1 MISDAMISW
10 INLYQKTANLRN
22 SEMKTGTETKKNQ
35 NDDGERTGRRA
46 HTHVR
51 ALRRMQF
58 IVPDISIPVIR
69 IVVIRRRTII
79 GDIAVI
85 DVASCVVRRTK
96 ICLWVV
102 DDVRYL
108 SYFTKGESVPV
119 VKSEKSG
126 CLDWMIV
133 NSLDHGYWT
142 AQHAHLVV
150 LQLAQVADTSRS
162 RWRWEPLRAC
172 GQKSEWSSLRERW
185 ILSRNNAISMIENS
199 GGCSYRALERRTGLC
214 KSIEKTYVREANSVS
229 SICSVLRSKI

>member
-1 MISDAMISW
+1 
-10 INLYQKTANLRN
+10 
-22 SEMKTGTETKKNQ
+22 MKTGTETKKNQ

-126 CLDWMIV
+126 CLD
-133 NSLDHGYWT
+133 
-142 AQHAHLVV
+142 
-150 LQLAQVADTSRS
+150 
-162 RWRWEPLRAC
+162 
-172 GQKSEWSSLRERW
+172 
-185 ILSRNNAISMIENS
+185 
-199 GGCSYRALERRTGLC
+199 
-214 KSIEKTYVREANSVS
+214 
-229 SICSVLRSKI
+229 